1 MSDITWAGRLL
12 AIHIAEKGSA
22 PMQELGEARLIAG
35 LGIEGDRYATGTGT
49 YSPKPQRERQVTLI
63 EAETLEA
70 LKRDHDLDLAP
81 HEHRR
86 NLTVRGVPLNH
97 LVGQRF
103 RVGEVILEGIRL
115 NVPCQYL
122 DDLLGRRLFKP
133 LTNRSGLNCIIVEGG
148 TLRPGDRVEPV

>member
-1 MSDITWAGRLL
+1 MSEITWAGRLL
-12 AIHIAEKGSA
+12 SIHIAEKGSA
-22 PMQELGEARLIAG
+22 PMQALDEARLVSG

-63 EAETLEA
+63 EVETLEA
-70 LKRDHDLDLAP
+70 LARDHDLALAP

-103 RVGEVILEGIRL
+103 RVGEVVLEGIRL

-148 TLRPGDRVEPV
+148 VIRPGELVRPA

>member
-1 MSDITWAGRLL
+1 MSDMTWAGRLL
-12 AIHIAEKGSA
+12 SIHTTPKASA
-22 PMQELGEARLIAG
+22 PMVEHQEARLVAG
-35 LGIEGDRYATGTGT
+35 HGIEGDRYALGTGT
-49 YSPKPQRERQVTLI
+49 YSPKPQPERQVTLI

-70 LKRDHDLDLAP
+70 LKRDHGLDLLP
-81 HEHRR
+81 EEHRR

-103 RVGEVILEGIRL
+103 RVGGVVLEGIRL

-148 TLRPGDRVEPV
+148 VIRPGDALRPM

>member
-1 MSDITWAGRLL
+1 MDDIAWAGRLL
-12 AIHIAEKGSA
+12 SIHIAERGSA
-22 PMQELGEARLIAG
+22 PMQALAEARLIAG
-35 LGIEGDRYATGTGT
+35 VGIEGDRYATGQGT

-63 EAETLEA
+63 EVETLEA
-70 LKRDHDLDLAP
+70 LARDHDLALEP

-97 LVGQRF
+97 LVGRRF
-103 RVGEVILEGIRL
+103 RVGEALLEGIRL

-133 LTNRSGLNCIIVEGG
+133 LTNRSGLNCIILEGAVIKPG
-148 TLRPGDRVEPV
+148 AAVRPA

>member
-1 MSDITWAGRLL
+1 MTDMIWAGRLL
-12 AIHIAEKGSA
+12 SIHTTPKASA
-22 PMQELGEARLIAG
+22 PMVEQQEARLVAG
-35 LGIEGDRYATGTGT
+35 HGIEGDRYALGTGT
-49 YSPKPQRERQVTLI
+49 YSPKPQPERQVTLI
-63 EAETLEA
+63 EVETLEA
-70 LKRDHDLDLAP
+70 LKRDHDLDLLP
-81 HEHRR
+81 VEHRR

-103 RVGEVILEGIRL
+103 RVGEVVLEGVRL

-148 TLRPGDRVEPV
+148 VIRPGDELRPM